1 MERNP
6 IGETPLTKAENQR
19 RYHQKLSAAE
29 KAKITKEDKERKKLK
44 RALIK
49 LAADKYTEYKKMQRE
64 EKKRKRDLAKKKA
77 DDFSINASMH
87 GAALYSSLKMVKGS
101 LTKKETHKRVIAK
114 ALFEDTVKL
123 TPKRKKLLTK
133 WAKLEQQLPTGRK
146 NTMTDDMKVMI
157 DKFQSSNCI
166 SYTLPGRNN
175 QLYMGKVD
183 GKSQFSPKRYL
194 LWTFQE
200 LDSLII
206 KDAEME
212 GIKFHPFIAT

>member
-64 EKKRKRDLAKKKA
+64 EKKRKKDLAKEKA

-87 GAALYSSLKMVKGS
+87 GAALYSSLKMVKG
-101 LTKKETHKRVIAK
+101 
-114 ALFEDTVKL
+114 
-123 TPKRKKLLTK
+123 
-133 WAKLEQQLPTGRK
+133 
-146 NTMTDDMKVMI
+146 
-157 DKFQSSNCI
+157 
-166 SYTLPGRNN
+166 
-175 QLYMGKVD
+175 
-183 GKSQFSPKRYL
+183 
-194 LWTFQE
+194 
-200 LDSLII
+200 
-206 KDAEME
+206 
-212 GIKFHPFIAT
+212 

>member
-1 MERNP
+1 M
-6 IGETPLTKAENQR
+6 
-19 RYHQKLSAAE
+19 
-29 KAKITKEDKERKKLK
+29 
-44 RALIK
+44 IK

-64 EKKRKRDLAKKKA
+64 EKKRKRDLAKEKA

-87 GAALYSSLKMVKGS
+87 GAALCSSLKMVEGS
-101 LTKKETHKRVIAK
+101 LTKKEIHKRVIAK

-212 GIKFHPFIAT
+212 GITFHPFIAT